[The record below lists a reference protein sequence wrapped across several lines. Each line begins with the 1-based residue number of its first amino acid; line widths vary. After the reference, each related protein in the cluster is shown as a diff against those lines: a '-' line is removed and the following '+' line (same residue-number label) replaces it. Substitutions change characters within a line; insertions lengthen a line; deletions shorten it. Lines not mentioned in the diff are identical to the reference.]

1 MLDNVISR
9 ARILLKE
16 AQQKLPVEA
25 ADDLKQVYSE
35 IYSLNVFLNKEIES
49 TVKDEK
55 LESSARRDAK
65 RNIFEK
71 TGRKLE
77 VLKAKRDYSALGRK
91 LETKLMEASEKDD
104 DSILKFL
111 REREIRD
118 RLARMTEAQIMS
130 HFEESLFEGSN
141 LPLLDAILNAPLGF
155 EILQKE
161 TLKKLRLVRA
171 KKRNP
176 KITAELETV
185 RALNSIIEKMFALV
199 KKELDDLRRK
209 ELPPSIFR

>member
-1 MLDNVISR
+1 MLDNVISQS
-9 ARILLKE
+9 RILLKE